1 MGGTMIN
8 GETESLAKIAA
19 PFAKE
24 VELLDVTLE
33 NDVNLLRVRIREG
46 RRFTILDL
54 DPVTA
59 NKWGKLLVD
68 WASEKS
74 ESE

>member
-1 MGGTMIN
+1 MIN
-8 GETESLAKIAA
+8 GETESLAKFAT

-24 VELLDVTLE
+24 VELLDVALD